1 MEGELKK
8 VANTHFFNHCFYK
21 NLITNQWVFKQFDFK
36 CANKLGKQRGFREI
50 KRISLEPPFFCACNK
65 MAISLAYF
73 TALSCWA
80 ITFG

>member
-21 NLITNQWVFKQFDFK
+21 NLITNQEAKIQFDFK
-36 CANKLGKQRGFREI
+36 CANKLGKPIGFRDI
-50 KRISLEPPFFCACNK
+50 IFYISKTPFFVPVIK
-65 MAISLAYF
+65 MAILLAYF

>member
-21 NLITNQWVFKQFDFK
+21 NLITNQWAFKQFDFK

-50 KRISLEPPFFCACNK
+50 KRISKNPPFFVPVIK
-65 MAISLAYF
+65 MAILLAYF

>member
-1 MEGELKK
+1 M
-8 VANTHFFNHCFYK
+8 
-21 NLITNQWVFKQFDFK
+21 QFDFK

-50 KRISLEPPFFCACNK
+50 KRISLEPPFFYACNK